1 MNDKKKIH
9 NIVAAA
15 ILAQPMRQIKQDF
28 VLGVR
33 GYRYPLEN
41 DDELII
47 KAEKAARSAMEQVL
61 IEAPNPLS
69 MRHENLLIEALSSIN
84 SYNGKNVVTL
94 STGEKAL
101 DFDDAWLLIGLKT
114 GMPMIRDKR
123 DQRILESVR
132 GTEEAYQFEDDRLVD
147 NFEVSEICEI
157 ADKLLRDEKP

>member
-28 VLGVR
+28 ILGVR

-47 KAEKAARSAMEQVL
+47 KAEQAARSAMEQVL
-61 IEAPNPLS
+61 LEAPNPFS
-69 MRHENLLIEALSSIN
+69 TRHENLLIEALSSIN
-84 SYNGKNVVTL
+84 SYDGKNAVIL
-94 STGEKAL
+94 PTGEKAI

-132 GTEEAYQFEDDRLVD
+132 GTDEAYQFEDDRLVD